1 MKLNTELVMNTG
13 QDSEEALVVGR
24 GDKYRTMDV
33 LLSSASNIREG
44 LPSCIILPI
53 FGLALSRK
61 I

>member
-1 MKLNTELVMNTG
+1 MIG
-13 QDSEEALVVGR
+13 PDFEEALVIGR
-24 GDKYRTMDV
+24 RDKYRTMDV